1 MSPRL
6 ICLLG
11 VIAFI
16 FAAWSISTDRRR
28 FPWRVVI
35 GGLLLQFSLAVLI
48 LKTTSGQWVMATL
61 GAMFVATLS
70 CVQAGSGFIFG
81 GPPDQ
86 ADFNTSLLNI
96 FAFNVLPT
104 IVFFSSLMSILY
116 YFGVMQLLVKA
127 LAFVMR
133 YSLGTSG
140 TETLAAAANVF
151 VGQTE
156 APLVI
161 RPYLAKMTRSELM
174 AMMTGGFSTVA
185 GGVMAIYVSMG
196 IDVQHLMTASLISAP
211 AALLIAKVMVP
222 ESEDAVE
229 SDELPVE
236 IPAAQSN
243 AIGAAVEGASEGMK
257 LAINVAAMLIAFF
270 ALIALVDLIL
280 GTLCG
285 YVGWVDDNTGAPE
298 LTLTIILSYLFWPLA
313 WLLSIPVDECFEA
326 AALIGVKTVAS
337 EFIAYQQLG
346 VSTTLSPRS
355 VTVLT
360 YALCGFSNLAS
371 IGIMVGGVGALEPSK
386 RDVLAKYAFRAM
398 LGGTLACCMTGA
410 IVGILL

>member
-1 MSPRL
+1 MSPRF
-6 ICLLG
+6 ICFLG
-11 VIAFI
+11 VFAFI
-16 FAAWSISTDRRR
+16 LVAWAMSTDRRR
-28 FPWRVVI
+28 FPWRVVF
-35 GGLLLQFSLAVLI
+35 GGLVLQFVLAVLI
-48 LKTTSGQWVMATL
+48 LKTSGGQWVMATL
-61 GAMFVATLS
+61 GAMFVATLD

-81 GPPDQ
+81 GPPNQ
-86 ADFNTSLLNI
+86 LEFNKSLLNI

-104 IVFFSSLMSILY
+104 IVFFSSLMSLLY
-116 YFGVMQLLVKA
+116 YFGVMQLLVKG
-127 LAFVMR
+127 LAIVMR

-211 AALLIAKVMVP
+211 AALLIAKVIVP

-229 SDELPVE
+229 SDELPIE
-236 IPAAQSN
+236 IPVDSN

-257 LAINVAAMLIAFF
+257 LAINVAAMLIAFL

-280 GTLCG
+280 KTLCG
-285 YVGWVDDNTGAPE
+285 YLGWMNADDTPI
-298 LTLTIILSYLFWPLA
+298 LTLTYMLSYVFWPLA
-313 WLLSIPVDECFEA
+313 WFLGVPSSECFEA
-326 AALIGVKTVAS
+326 AGLIGVKTVAS
-337 EFIAYQQLG
+337 EFIAFQQLG
-346 VSTTLSPRS
+346 VSETLSPRS

-398 LGGTLACCMTGA
+398 LGGLLACCMTGA
-410 IVGILL
+410 VVGVLI

>member
-1 MSPRL
+1 MPPRL

-11 VIAFI
+11 VGAFVL
-16 FAAWSISTDRRR
+16 AAWSISTDRRR

-35 GGLLLQFSLAVLI
+35 GGLLLQFVLAILI
-48 LKTTSGQWVMATL
+48 LKTNGGQWVMATL

-81 GPPDQ
+81 GPPNQ
-86 ADFNTSLLNI
+86 LEFNASLLNI

-116 YFGVMQLLVKA
+116 YYGVMQLMVKA

-229 SDELPVE
+229 SDEKPIE
-236 IPAAQSN
+236 IPAAESN

-257 LAINVAAMLIAFF
+257 LAINVAAMLIAFL
-270 ALIALVDLIL
+270 ALIALVNLIL
-280 GTLCG
+280 ATFCG
-285 YVGWVDDNTGAPE
+285 YVGWVDSEGLPQ
-298 LTLTIILSYLFWPLA
+298 LTLTLMLSYVFWPLA
-313 WLLSIPVDECFEA
+313 WFLGIPSGECFEA

-337 EFIAYQQLG
+337 EFIAFQQLG
-346 VSTTLSPRS
+346 VSETLSPRS

-386 RDVLAKYAFRAM
+386 RDVLAKFAFRAM
-398 LGGTLACCMTGA
+398 LGGLLACCMTGA
-410 IVGILL
+410 VVGVLI